1 VEREQLHA
9 VADSEHR
16 DAALESSRQHAS
28 VEVELVARGGV
39 ELHSGWIAPI
49 RQEVAATGNEEA
61 IEAVDQ
67 RGGVLLERQAHRRSS
82 RRFDGARIAEIE
94 GQGRASRGEL
104 PAVIMDRRNADERA
118 HGWEYTLRGEGTM
131 ARVLIAGCGY
141 LGAALGA
148 MLDRDSHAVFGL
160 RRRSGTLPWGVR
172 PIEADLVIPGTL
184 RELPPQ
190 LDFVF
195 FMAAP
200 AGRDDG
206 LYRTL
211 YVEGLRNL
219 LDALAEQGQQ
229 PKRIYFT
236 SSTSVYGQKDGEWV
250 DESSPTEPASFA
262 GRRILEA
269 EALLAAGPFP
279 ASVVRFGGIYG
290 PRRTSLVERVRTGR
304 LVYQEEPPR
313 YTNRIHRD
321 DCAGA
326 LRHLM
331 QLPEPEALYLGVDC
345 EPASEATV
353 TQWLAGVLGAP
364 PPRPGTPDATA
375 DPGRAGSKRC
385 RNDRLLASG
394 YEFQYPTFR
403 EGYTAVLAE
412 LP

>member
-1 VEREQLHA
+1 
-9 VADSEHR
+9 
-16 DAALESSRQHAS
+16 
-28 VEVELVARGGV
+28 
-39 ELHSGWIAPI
+39 
-49 RQEVAATGNEEA
+49 
-61 IEAVDQ
+61 
-67 RGGVLLERQAHRRSS
+67 
-82 RRFDGARIAEIE
+82 
-94 GQGRASRGEL
+94 
-104 PAVIMDRRNADERA
+104 
-118 HGWEYTLRGEGTM
+118 M

-141 LGAALGA
+141 VGAALGA

-160 RRRSGTLPWGVR
+160 RRRSGALPWGVR
-172 PIEADLVIPGTL
+172 PIEADLVIPSTL

-190 LDFVF
+190 IDFVF

-200 AGRDDG
+200 AGRDDA

-219 LDALAEQGQQ
+219 LGALTEQGQR

-262 GRRILEA
+262 GRRLLEA
-269 EALLAAGPFP
+269 EELLLGGPFP
-279 ASVVRFGGIYG
+279 ATVVRFGGIYG
-290 PRRTSLVERVRTGR
+290 PRRTSLIERVRTGR
-304 LVYQEEPPR
+304 VVYQEDPPR

-331 QLPEPEALYLGVDC
+331 GLPEPESLYLGVDC

-353 TQWLAGVLGAP
+353 YHWLAGVLGAP
-364 PPRPGTPDATA
+364 PPRRGGSDAMT
-375 DPGRAGSKRC
+375 DPERSGSKRC

-403 EGYTAVLAE
+403 EGYAAVLAE